1 MKSVFAIAFIV
12 FFSVAAMATTSM
24 GSYSRNGRDQQ
35 DACRSATAAAEQ
47 DRVNWLSK
55 GWIFAG
61 MSSCT
66 CSGSG
71 TSWTCSVNATYFR
84 R

>member
-1 MKSVFAIAFIV
+1 MKSVLVIAFIAT
-12 FFSVAAMATTSM
+12 FNAAAIAATSM
-24 GSYSRNGRDQQ
+24 GSYSRNGSDQQ
-35 DACRSATAAAEQ
+35 DACRSAIAASEQ

-55 GWIFAG
+55 GWASAG
-61 MSSCT
+61 TSSCA